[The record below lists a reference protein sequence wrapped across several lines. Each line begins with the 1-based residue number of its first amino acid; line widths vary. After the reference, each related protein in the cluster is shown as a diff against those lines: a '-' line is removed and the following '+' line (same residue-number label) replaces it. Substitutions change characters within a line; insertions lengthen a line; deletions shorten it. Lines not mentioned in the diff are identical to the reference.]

1 MNTSGVVWPWSHNGM
16 WNVLCCHKMYL
27 GLDLYCISLYVSLP
41 FSVDF
46 HVKTSNKWYTLYLCT
61 WYCIHH
67 TARKCTF
74 LKLGEILTET
84 WETSETSPEIGGDD
98 ISFWSRQFCSNKVLV
113 SCLFPFSVQI
123 YIVIDHLH

>member
-1 MNTSGVVWPWSHNGM
+1 MIYI
-16 WNVLCCHKMYL
+16 VLVYLVLYASYSKKMH
-27 GLDLYCISLYVSLP
+27 LP
-41 FSVDF
+41 KV
-46 HVKTSNKWYTLYLCT
+46 
-61 WYCIHH
+61 
-67 TARKCTF
+67 R
-74 LKLGEILTET
+74 EILTET